1 MMKATRLSVKNISVC
16 SLRLGKKSLLAALLA
31 VAVGVYLLPSP
42 IDPKPHV
49 YVWNT
54 ENIEMADVLA
64 DGILQE
70 I

>member
-1 MMKATRLSVKNISVC
+1 MKVSRLPVKYIPIC
-16 SLRLGKKSLLAALLA
+16 SLRFGKKSLLAALLA

-54 ENIEMADVLA
+54 HPEVAAVLA
-64 DGILQE
+64 DGMLQQ